1 MWTSFPLRSI
11 RCTDPPPLIGAN
23 NVKPGEL
30 RAASSARNPVPLRL
44 IVFWSTLVAAVANR
58 FAIVN
63 ALKLNPN
70 SRLVTDT
77 APLENS
83 AERDYKS
90 LAGKARPPL
99 KTEPAGQLECPR
111 TG

>member
-11 RCTDPPPLIGAN
+11 KYTDPPPLIGEN

-44 IVFWSTLVAAVANR
+44 IVFWSTLVAGVANR
-58 FAIVN
+58 LAIVN

-70 SRLVTDT
+70 SRLVTYA
-77 APLENS
+77 APLENLV
-83 AERDYKS
+83 ERDYKS
-90 LAGKARPPL
+90 RAG
-99 KTEPAGQLECPR
+99 
-111 TG
+111 